1 VKDKEKEKAAAEPVA
16 RLMPSDISSR
26 VGAFDR
32 FAGSAAQLAS
42 RAPFFTFCLGLVL
55 LWLMEG
61 VVRIAAG
68 GGLSKFLDGNYQLQ
82 INTTTTIITFL
93 LVALLQNSQSRSDQA
108 SQHKLNAIADGLAD
122 LMTHLSDKGG
132 DDKLAQDIRELQ
144 LAVGLETREDTSHH

>member
-1 VKDKEKEKAAAEPVA
+1 VKEKEKAEAAPAA

-32 FAGSAAQLAS
+32 FAGAAAELAS

-55 LWLMEG
+55 LWLIEG
-61 VVRIAAG
+61 VVRIASG
-68 GGLSKFLDGNYQLQ
+68 GGASKFLDGNYQLQ

-108 SQHKLNAIADGLAD
+108 SQHKLNALADALAD
-122 LMTHLSDKGG
+122 LMTHISDRAG
-132 DDKLAQDIRELQ
+132 DEKLAQDIKELR
-144 LAVGLETREDTSHH
+144 LAVGLEKREDTSHG